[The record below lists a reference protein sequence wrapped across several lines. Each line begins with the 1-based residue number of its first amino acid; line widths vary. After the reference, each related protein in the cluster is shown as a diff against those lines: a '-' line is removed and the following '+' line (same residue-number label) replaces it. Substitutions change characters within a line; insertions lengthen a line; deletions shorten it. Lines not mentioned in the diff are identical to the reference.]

1 MATNTGLGETQTK
14 GQATVGRQLRKK
26 TKTQKIRA
34 YNYVHK
40 KLGFGRLMARK
51 EIMWLKDQ
59 CRSGGG
65 GVFRGVFVC
74 THCFCESV
82 SQHTIGV
89 YTKIIQLELANE
101 SFPRETSEGLWEI
114 F

>member
-1 MATNTGLGETQTK
+1 MATDTGLGETQTK
-14 GQATVGRQLRKK
+14 GQATVERQLRKK
-26 TKTQKIRA
+26 TKTQKIRV

-51 EIMWLKDQ
+51 EIMWLKGQ
-59 CRSGGG
+59 CRR
-65 GVFRGVFVC
+65 GVGVGRGVFVC
-74 THCFCESV
+74 IHCFCESV

>member
-65 GVFRGVFVC
+65 VFLGVYLCVH
-74 THCFCESV
+74 TASV
-82 SQHTIGV
+82 SQFLNT
-89 YTKIIQLELANE
+89 Q
-101 SFPRETSEGLWEI
+101 
-114 F
+114 